1 MKIFRLILLSIVI
14 TAIAA
19 CSDKATTDT
28 KQSTTEKK
36 PETQQAVQS
45 VVANNY
51 SENDWKNGVS
61 QRDGRSNNFYFVR
74 LESTPVNLKVGDT
87 LNFAKT
93 GKTIVQKINQL
104 EPNEKGMISVFVT
117 VDKDLDPD
125 GDGYPNKIFI
135 GN

>member
-19 CSDKATTDT
+19 CSDKANDT
-28 KQSTTEKK
+28 KQITNDKK
-36 PETQQAVQS
+36 PQSQQAVQS
-45 VVANNY
+45 IVTNNY
-51 SENDWKNGVS
+51 SGDDWKNGVL
-61 QRDGRSNNFYFVR
+61 QRDGRSNNFYFIR
-74 LESTPVNLKVGDT
+74 HESVLIDVKVGDT
-87 LNFAKT
+87 LVFAKT
-93 GKTIVQKINQL
+93 GKAVVQKINQIA
-104 EPNEKGMISVFVT
+104 PNEKGMISIYVT